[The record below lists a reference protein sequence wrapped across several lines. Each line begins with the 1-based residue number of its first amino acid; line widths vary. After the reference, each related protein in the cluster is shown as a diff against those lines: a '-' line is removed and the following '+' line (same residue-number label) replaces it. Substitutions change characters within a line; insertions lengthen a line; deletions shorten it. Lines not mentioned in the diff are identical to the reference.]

1 VVDVVMVPFRSE
13 SADALRA
20 CADRLCELATEQR
33 LKEIPGA
40 RQELER
46 ALESLTSQADALQLE
61 RDDARAETTR
71 AELSLTAARQILEE
85 GPDGYLVT
93 DSTGVI
99 LQANRSAAQLLG
111 VSPRF
116 LARKPLS
123 LFIDEADLR
132 MFRWRVNNVHTRGPS
147 EWPVRLRP
155 RQGSPIVAGLSVAPF
170 KMGEPKSDLRWFV
183 RDITVRQRAEEFAA
197 TQEFTAQM
205 LDSERTARAEA
216 ESARAGLELQAD
228 VGGAL
233 AESLDYV
240 AALSRVGALVVPAA
254 ADVFVADLLV
264 SGALEQITTAC
275 VTAPDAERLRSRR
288 PPDPASDHPIAQ
300 AIRTGRPVLATEIT
314 SAWLES
320 WAPSPESRELWQSIA
335 PTTIAVVPIRSHRQI
350 HGALTFAFGPSGRH
364 HSPATL
370 RVLEDIGLRTAL
382 ALDTAQLF
390 RALEAEQRHRDEFL
404 AMLAHELRN
413 PLAAV
418 SNGLAALER
427 VDPQTR
433 VQLLQILSRQS
444 KHLARLLNDLLDVSG
459 VRFGRVTLERRRL
472 DVRELARQTLDVFE
486 ASGKTAKLSVDLV
499 STPGRCTSS
508 ATPTGSS
515 RSSPT
520 SWTTR
525 SSTRRA
531 RARSS
536 CRSPARATTRS
547 CASAIRGSAL
557 RPSSSRGSSRSSRV
571 VRAIRVRSL
580 RASAW
585 DSPSYAIWSSS
596 TAARCWPTAP
606 APARG
611 ASSSCVFPL
620 PPTGS
625 SAGARTLLHGKS
637 DAASGNSC
645 PIAHCGAGT

>member
-486 ASGKTAKLSVDLV
+486 ASGKTAKLSVDLRLDSRPV
-499 STPGRCTSS
+499 YVVGDADRLEQVIANLLDNAVKYTPS
-508 ATPTGSS
+508 PGSIELS
-515 RSSPT
+515 VAGEGDDAVVRVRDSGVGIAAEFLP
-520 SWTTR
+520 R
-525 SSTRRA
+525 
-531 RARSS
+531 
-536 CRSPARATTRS
+536 
-547 CASAIRGSAL
+547 IFEVF
-557 RPSSSRGSSRSSRV
+557 SRGTRDPGQESPGLGLGLSV
-571 VRAIRVRSL
+571 VRDLVVKHGGTVLAN
-580 RASAW
+580 
-585 DSPSYAIWSSS
+585 
-596 TAARCWPTAP
+596 
-606 APARG
+606 
-611 ASSSCVFPL
+611 
-620 PPTGS
+620 
-625 SAGARTLLHGKS
+625 SAGTGKGS
-637 DAASGNSC
+637 EFVVRLPLAPDR
-645 PIAHCGAGT
+645 

>member
-1 VVDVVMVPFRSE
+1 MVPFRSE

-33 LKEIPGA
+33 LREIPGA

-61 RDDARAETTR
+61 RDDARAETAR

-116 LARKPLS
+116 LVRKPLS

-147 EWPVRLRP
+147 EWPVRVRP
-155 RQGSPIVAGLSVAPF
+155 REGLPIVAGLSVAPF

-183 RDITVRQRAEEFAA
+183 RDITVRQRAEELAA

-240 AALSRVGALVVPAA
+240 AALSRVAALVVPAA

-264 SGALEQITTAC
+264 SGVLEQITTAC
-275 VTAPDAERLRSRR
+275 VTAPDADRLRSRR

-364 HSPATL
+364 HSPAAL

-382 ALDTAQLF
+382 ALDTAQIF

-427 VDPQTR
+427 VDTQTR
-433 VQLLQILSRQS
+433 VQLVQILSRQS

-486 ASGKTAKLSVDLV
+486 ASGKTAKLSVDLRLDSRPV
-499 STPGRCTSS
+499 CVVGDADRLEQVIANLLDNAVKYTPS
-508 ATPTGSS
+508 PGSIELS
-515 RSSPT
+515 VAGEGDDAVVRVRDSGVGIAAEFLP
-520 SWTTR
+520 R
-525 SSTRRA
+525 
-531 RARSS
+531 
-536 CRSPARATTRS
+536 
-547 CASAIRGSAL
+547 IFEVF
-557 RPSSSRGSSRSSRV
+557 SRGTRDPGQESPGLGLGLSV
-571 VRAIRVRSL
+571 VRDLVVKHGGTV
-580 RASAW
+580 SA
-585 DSPSYAIWSSS
+585 
-596 TAARCWPTAP
+596 
-606 APARG
+606 
-611 ASSSCVFPL
+611 
-620 PPTGS
+620 S
-625 SAGARTLLHGKS
+625 SAGAGKGS
-637 DAASGNSC
+637 EIVVRLPLAPDR
-645 PIAHCGAGT
+645 